1 MEEQNS
7 HNNGTAGKAT
17 CPVCGTAFE
26 CKLSTDCWCGSVNV
40 PPEVRE
46 YLADRYETCLCRN
59 CLEQLIEKAGAGKLP

>member
-1 MEEQNS
+1 MEEQNN
-7 HNNGTAGKAT
+7 HNNGTAGSVT
-17 CPVCGTAFE
+17 CPVCGASFE

-59 CLEQLIEKAGAGKLP
+59 CLEQLIEKADAGKLP

>member
-7 HNNGTAGKAT
+7 HNNGTAGNAM
-17 CPVCGTAFE
+17 CPVCGVSFE

-59 CLEQLIEKAGAGKLP
+59 CLEQLIEKAGAGKLF

>member
-26 CKLSTDCWCGSVNV
+26 CKLSTDCWCGSVKV

-59 CLEQLIEKAGAGKLP
+59 CLEQLIEKAGAGKLF